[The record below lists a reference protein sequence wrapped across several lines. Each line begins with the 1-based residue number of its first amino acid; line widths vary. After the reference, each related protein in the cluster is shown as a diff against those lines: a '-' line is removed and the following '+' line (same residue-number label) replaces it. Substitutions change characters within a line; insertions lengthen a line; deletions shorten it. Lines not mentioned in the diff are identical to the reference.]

1 MHERNGF
8 TQMNKIPKAQYSP
21 EFRDQAVKSFNARN
35 LTVAQAAKPLSM
47 AKTTLLSWIT
57 ADKKCERST
66 ISKHQKPL
74 TE

>member
-1 MHERNGF
+1 MHERNGV
-8 TQMNKIPKAQYSP
+8 TQMNNIPKAQYSP
-21 EFRDQAVKSFNARN
+21 FREQAVKSFNARN

-57 ADKKCERST
+57 ADKKGERST